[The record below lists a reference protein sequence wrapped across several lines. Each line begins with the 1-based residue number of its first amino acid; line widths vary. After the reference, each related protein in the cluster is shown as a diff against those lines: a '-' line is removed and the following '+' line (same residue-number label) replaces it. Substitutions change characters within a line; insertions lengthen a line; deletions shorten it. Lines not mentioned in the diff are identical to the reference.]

1 LYEIA
6 GLPKLRAGMS
16 SLASSGTGGAG
27 GAGAARLSALA
38 ADVETALRDAVA
50 ETEPAAI
57 PSWQRVLD
65 ATHEYTLRPGKR
77 LRPMLVLAG
86 FECATGATRFPPEL
100 LRFAAGVELLHT
112 FLLIHDD
119 VADGATLRRG
129 GPALHQTLAPGR
141 RGEDQAVV
149 VGDYLFA
156 RSLEVMLTCG
166 SPRAAAATRYY
177 LAVCRETAQGQ
188 FLDLDLTGAP
198 LPDVTPFL
206 ALRVAMLKTARY
218 GFVAPLVAGAMLGDG
233 DLALERR
240 LERIGR
246 AVGVAYQLQD
256 DLLGLFG
263 DARLTGKAGDADFAE
278 RKVTFPVV
286 AAYRRASAEG
296 RRTLEALWAA
306 SDQGAEAAARARD
319 LIERAGGRLTTERA
333 VTRARAAAMRATGTL
348 AHAPLLDALVRAV
361 GRRAR

>member
-1 LYEIA
+1 
-6 GLPKLRAGMS
+6 MS
-16 SLASSGTGGAG
+16 SLASP
-27 GAGAARLSALA
+27 GAATSATARLVALA
-38 ADVETALRDAVA
+38 ADVEAALRDAVT
-50 ETEPAAI
+50 ETDPAAT

-65 ATHEYTLRPGKR
+65 AIHEYTLRPGKR

-141 RGEDQAVV
+141 RGEHQAVV

-166 SPRAAAATRYY
+166 LPRAAAATRYY

-188 FLDLDLTGAP
+188 CLDLDLTGAP
-198 LPDVTPFL
+198 LPEVTPFL

-218 GFVAPLVAGAMLGDG
+218 GFVAPLVAGAMLGEG
-233 DLALERR
+233 DVGLERR
-240 LERIGR
+240 LARIGR

-263 DARLTGKAGDADFAE
+263 DPRLTGKAGDADFAE
-278 RKVTFPVV
+278 RKVTFPVI
-286 AAYRRASAEG
+286 AAYRRAPAEV
-296 RRTLEALWAA
+296 RRALAALWGGADQSAA
-306 SDQGAEAAARARD
+306 AAAAARE

-348 AHAPLLDALVRAV
+348 PHAELLEALVRAV
-361 GRRAR
+361 GRRAH